1 MAIKYGTPGNDKP
14 LTGTS
19 GNDTIYGLD
28 GNDRIITDDGDDI
41 VDAGDGDDE
50 VNGYQGVGSAYI
62 FYPATGIKKIHGGN
76 GNDFIVGGSSNDELF
91 GDAGIDVLYGR
102 NGNDILDGGEGADYM
117 DGGSGN
123 DIYYV
128 SDIYDLIDDASGND
142 TAYVSTSFVKIPS
155 FIEKVIYTNGAIA
168 LPYWV
173 DALLPNEASGNY
185 FDTLLG
191 SSNTF
196 YYNFPTSLPSY
207 DTYPSHG
214 YGFKTFSSVQI
225 AKTETALNYIASVI
239 DVQFK
244 KTISANG
251 LNTFVFANNNQSSSA
266 GSANYPS
273 NSMIG
278 SDIYFDTSAINS
290 KFADGSY
297 AALTLI
303 HEIGHALGLE
313 HPFSYAQAGG
323 GGLSDPPYL
332 TGAEDSTAW
341 TVMSY
346 EDTSAQ
352 YYLNFSPLDIAA
364 LQYIYGP
371 SKSARAGNDIY
382 KVSSSGP
389 NFIWDGAGTDTIDLS
404 AVNQGATIFLTP
416 GYWGFV
422 GSQQAAN
429 ITSTGQVTVN
439 FGSIIENLTGS
450 SFADK
455 LYGNDTDNLIAGGL
469 GNDRLDGLA
478 GNDVLIGG
486 LGDDQLNGG
495 LGIDT
500 AQFEGSYDRYKT
512 SNSQSAFFVTDKGS
526 NGEGMDVLI
535 NVERLKFLDKSV
547 AIDLEGN
554 AGKALKVIG
563 AVLGKEAVKNPGF
576 VGIGLSYLDNELS
589 YSDLGLL
596 ALTAVG
602 ATSNDAIV
610 SKLWF
615 NLVGSAASASDK
627 APYIKMLADG
637 MKPGDLVVM
646 AADLPLNT
654 YNIGL
659 VGLMQ
664 TGVEFALG

>member
-1 MAIKYGTPGNDKP
+1 MAIKYGTSGNDKL

-50 VNGYQGVGSAYI
+50 VNGYQGAGSAYI

-91 GDAGIDVLYGR
+91 GDAGIDTLYGR

-196 YYNFPTSLPSY
+196 YYNFPIALPSY
-207 DTYPSHG
+207 DTNASHG
-214 YGFKTFSSVQI
+214 YGFKAFSSVQI
-225 AKTETALNYIASVI
+225 ARTEAALNYIASVI

-352 YYLNFSPLDIAA
+352 YYLNFSPLDTAA

-371 SKSARAGNDIY
+371 SKTARAGNDIY
-382 KVSSSGP
+382 KVSSSAP

-422 GSQQAAN
+422 GSQQAAT
-429 ITSTGQVTVN
+429 ITSSGQVTVN

-495 LGIDT
+495 VGIDT

-512 SNSQSAFFVTDKGS
+512 SNSQSAFVVTDKGS

-547 AIDLEGN
+547 AIDLEGH
-554 AGKALKVIG
+554 AGKAVKVIG
-563 AVLGKEAVKNPGF
+563 AVLGKDAVKNPGF

>member
-1 MAIKYGTPGNDKP
+1 MAIKYGTSGNDKL

-28 GNDRIITDDGDDI
+28 GNDRIITDDGDDV

-91 GDAGIDVLYGR
+91 GDAGIDTLYGR

-128 SDIYDLIDDASGND
+128 SDIYDLIDDTSGND

-196 YYNFPTSLPSY
+196 YYNFPIALPSY
-207 DTYPSHG
+207 DTNASHG

-225 AKTETALNYIASVI
+225 ARTEAALNYIASVI

-422 GSQQAAN
+422 GSQQAAT
-429 ITSTGQVTVN
+429 ITSSGQVTVN

-526 NGEGMDVLI
+526 NGQGMDVLI

-547 AIDLEGN
+547 AIDLEGH
-554 AGKALKVIG
+554 AGKAVKVIG
-563 AVLGKEAVKNPGF
+563 AVLGKDAVKNPGF

-646 AADLPLNT
+646 AADLPLNA

>member
-1 MAIKYGTPGNDKP
+1 MAIKYGTSGSDRS

-19 GNDTIYGLD
+19 GNDTIYGLE

-50 VNGYQGVGSAYI
+50 INGYEGVGSAYT
-62 FYPATGIKKIHGGN
+62 FYPAAGIKKIHGGN
-76 GNDFIVGGSSNDELF
+76 GNDFIVGGTGNDELF
-91 GDAGIDVLYGR
+91 GDAGVDTLYGR
-102 NGNDILDGGEGADYM
+102 NGNDILNGGDGADYM
-117 DGGSGN
+117 NGGSGN
-123 DIYYV
+123 DTYYV
-128 SDIYDLIDDASGND
+128 SDTYDLIDDSSGND
-142 TAYVSTSFVKIPS
+142 TAYVSKSFVKLPS
-155 FIEKVIYTNGAIA
+155 FIEKVIYTNDAKA

-173 DALLPNEASGNY
+173 DALLSDEAAGNY

-207 DTYPSHG
+207 DTNASHA
-214 YGFKTFSSVQI
+214 YGFKAFSSVQT
-225 AKTETALNYIASVI
+225 ARTEIALNYVASVI

-244 KTISANG
+244 KTISPNS
-251 LNTFVFANNNQSSSA
+251 LNTLVFANNNQSSSA

-273 NSMIG
+273 YSMIG
-278 SDIYFDTSAINS
+278 SDIYFDTSVINS

-323 GGLSDPPYL
+323 GSVSDPPYL

-346 EDTSAQ
+346 EDSSAQ
-352 YYLNFSPLDIAA
+352 YYLKLSELDIAA
-364 LQYIYGP
+364 LQYMYGP
-371 SKSARAGNDIY
+371 AKTARAGNDTY
-382 KVSSSGP
+382 KISQSAP

-404 AVNQGATIFLTP
+404 NVNQGATVFLTP

-422 GSQQAAN
+422 GSQQAAT
-429 ITSTGQVTVN
+429 ITFSGQITVN

-450 SFADK
+450 AFADK
-455 LYGNDTDNLIAGGL
+455 LYGNDADNHIVGGL
-469 GNDRLDGLA
+469 GNDWLEGWD

-495 LGIDT
+495 LGIDI
-500 AQFEGSYDRYKT
+500 AQFEGSYDNYVT
-512 SNSQSAFFVTDKGS
+512 SISQSAFVVTDKLS
-526 NGEGMDVLI
+526 NAEGIDVLI
-535 NVERLKFLDKSV
+535 SVERLKFLDKSV
-547 AIDLEGN
+547 AIDLEGH
-554 AGKALKVIG
+554 AGKAVKVIG
-563 AVLGKEAVKNPGF
+563 AVLGKDGVKNPGL
-576 VGIGLSYLDNELS
+576 VGIGLSYLDNDLS

-596 ALTAVG
+596 ALNAVG
-602 ATSNDAIV
+602 ATTNDAIV

-615 NLVGSAASASDK
+615 NLVGSAGSALDK
-627 APYIKMLADG
+627 APYINMLADG

-646 AADLPLNT
+646 AANLPLNT

-664 TGVEFALG
+664 TGVEFAIG

>member
-1 MAIKYGTPGNDKP
+1 MAIKYGTSGNDKP

-196 YYNFPTSLPSY
+196 YYNFPIALPSY
-207 DTYPSHG
+207 DTNASHG

-225 AKTETALNYIASVI
+225 ARTEAALNYIASVI

-382 KVSSSGP
+382 KVSSSAP

-422 GSQQAAN
+422 GSQQAAT
-429 ITSTGQVTVN
+429 ITSSGQVTVN

-495 LGIDT
+495 VGIDT

-512 SNSQSAFFVTDKGS
+512 SNSQSAFVVTDKGS

-547 AIDLEGN
+547 AIDLEGH
-554 AGKALKVIG
+554 AGKAVKVIG

-596 ALTAVG
+596 ALNAVG

-615 NLVGSAASASDK
+615 NLVGSTASASDK

>member
-19 GNDTIYGLD
+19 GNDTIFGLD

-50 VNGYQGVGSAYI
+50 VNVYQGAGSAYT
-62 FYPATGIKKIHGGN
+62 FYSATGIKKIHGGN

-91 GDAGIDVLYGR
+91 GDGGIDSLYGR

-117 DGGSGN
+117 NGGSGN
-123 DIYYV
+123 DTYYV
-128 SDIYDLIDDASGND
+128 SDVYDLIDDASGND

-155 FIEKVIYTNGAIA
+155 FIEKVTHTNGAKA

-173 DALLPNEASGNY
+173 DALLSDEAAGNY

-207 DTYPSHG
+207 DNNASHG
-214 YGFKTFSSVQI
+214 YGFKAFSSVQT
-225 AKTETALNYIASVI
+225 ARAETALNYVASVI

-244 KTISANG
+244 KTISPND

-278 SDIYFDTSAINS
+278 SDIYFDTSVINS

-323 GGLSDPPYL
+323 GSVSDPPHL

-371 SKSARAGNDIY
+371 SKTARTGNDIY
-382 KVSSSGP
+382 KVSSSAP

-404 AVNQGATIFLTP
+404 GVNQGSTVFLKP

-422 GSQQAAN
+422 GNQQATT
-429 ITSTGQVTVN
+429 ITSAGQITVN

-455 LYGNDTDNLIAGGL
+455 LYGNDADNNLVGGL
-469 GNDRLDGLA
+469 GNDWLEGLD
-478 GNDVLIGG
+478 GNDVLVGG

-495 LGIDT
+495 IGIDT
-500 AQFEGSYDRYKT
+500 AEFAGSYANYST
-512 SNSQSAFFVTDKGS
+512 SSSKSAFVVIDKRS
-526 NGEGMDVLI
+526 NADGMDVLT
-535 NVERLKFLDKSV
+535 NVERLKFSDKSV
-547 AIDLEGN
+547 AIDLDGH
-554 AGKALKVIG
+554 AGIVVKVIG
-563 AVLGKEAVKNPGF
+563 AVLGKDAVKNPGL

-596 ALTAVG
+596 ALNAVG

-615 NLVGSAASASDK
+615 NLVGSTASASDK

-646 AADLPLNT
+646 AADLSLNT
-654 YNIGL
+654 NNIGL
-659 VGLMQ
+659 VGLTQ
-664 TGVEFALG
+664 TGVEFVLG

>member
-1 MAIKYGTPGNDKP
+1 MAIKYGTSGNDKL

-128 SDIYDLIDDASGND
+128 SDIYDLIDDTSGND

-332 TGAEDSTAW
+332 TGAEDSTTW

-429 ITSTGQVTVN
+429 ITSSGQVTVN

-512 SNSQSAFFVTDKGS
+512 SNSQSAFVVTDKGS

>member
-102 NGNDILDGGEGADYM
+102 NGNDVLDGGEGADYM

-352 YYLNFSPLDIAA
+352 YYLNFSPLDTAA

-371 SKSARAGNDIY
+371 SKTARAGNDIY
-382 KVSSSGP
+382 KVSSSAP

-422 GSQQAAN
+422 GSQQAAT
-429 ITSTGQVTVN
+429 ITSSGQVTVN

-495 LGIDT
+495 VGIDT

-512 SNSQSAFFVTDKGS
+512 SNSQSAFIVTDKGS

-554 AGKALKVIG
+554 AGKAVKVIG

>member
-50 VNGYQGVGSAYI
+50 VNGYQGVGSAYT
-62 FYPATGIKKIHGGN
+62 FYPATGIKKINGGN

-313 HPFSYAQAGG
+313 HPFSYAQSGG

-332 TGAEDSTAW
+332 SGAEDSTAW

-346 EDTSAQ
+346 EDNSAQ
-352 YYLNFSPLDIAA
+352 YYLNFSPLDTAA

-371 SKSARAGNDIY
+371 SKTARAGNDIY
-382 KVSSSGP
+382 KVSSSAP

-422 GSQQAAN
+422 GSQRAAT
-429 ITSTGQVTVN
+429 ITSSGQVTVN

-469 GNDRLDGLA
+469 GSDRLDGLA

-495 LGIDT
+495 VGIDT
-500 AQFEGSYDRYKT
+500 AQFEGSYDRYGT
-512 SNSQSAFFVTDKGS
+512 SSSQSAFVVTDKGS

-535 NVERLKFLDKSV
+535 HVERLKFLDKSV

-554 AGKALKVIG
+554 AGKAVKVIG
-563 AVLGKEAVKNPGF
+563 AVLGKEAVKNPVF

-596 ALTAVG
+596 ALNAVG

-615 NLVGSAASASDK
+615 NLVGSTASASDK

>member
-1 MAIKYGTPGNDKP
+1 
-14 LTGTS
+14 
-19 GNDTIYGLD
+19 
-28 GNDRIITDDGDDI
+28 
-41 VDAGDGDDE
+41 
-50 VNGYQGVGSAYI
+50 
-62 FYPATGIKKIHGGN
+62 
-76 GNDFIVGGSSNDELF
+76 
-91 GDAGIDVLYGR
+91 
-102 NGNDILDGGEGADYM
+102 
-117 DGGSGN
+117 
-123 DIYYV
+123 
-128 SDIYDLIDDASGND
+128 
-142 TAYVSTSFVKIPS
+142 VSTSFVKIPS

-196 YYNFPTSLPSY
+196 YYNFPIALPSY
-207 DTYPSHG
+207 DTNASHG

-225 AKTETALNYIASVI
+225 ARTEAALNYIASVI

-352 YYLNFSPLDIAA
+352 YYLNFSPLDTAA

-371 SKSARAGNDIY
+371 SKTARAGNDIY
-382 KVSSSGP
+382 KVSSSAP

-422 GSQQAAN
+422 GSQQAAT
-429 ITSTGQVTVN
+429 ITSSGQVTVN

-495 LGIDT
+495 VGIDT

-512 SNSQSAFFVTDKGS
+512 SNSQSAFIVTDKGS

-547 AIDLEGN
+547 AIDLEGH
-554 AGKALKVIG
+554 AGKAVKVIG
-563 AVLGKEAVKNPGF
+563 AVLGKDAVKNPGF

>member
-1 MAIKYGTPGNDKP
+1 MAIKYGTSGNDKL

-332 TGAEDSTAW
+332 TGAEDSTTW

-371 SKSARAGNDIY
+371 SKTARAGNDIY
-382 KVSSSGP
+382 KVSSSAP

-422 GSQQAAN
+422 GSQQAAT
-429 ITSTGQVTVN
+429 ITSSGQVTVN

-526 NGEGMDVLI
+526 NGQGMDVLI

-646 AADLPLNT
+646 AADLPLNA

>member
-1 MAIKYGTPGNDKP
+1 MAIKYGTNGNDKP
-14 LTGTS
+14 LSGTS

-28 GNDRIITDDGDDI
+28 GNDRILTDDGDDI

-50 VNGYQGVGSAYI
+50 VNGYEGVGSAYT
-62 FYPATGIKKIHGGN
+62 FYPASGIKKIHGGN
-76 GNDFIVGGSSNDELF
+76 GNDFIVGGSASDELF
-91 GDAGIDVLYGR
+91 GDAGIDTLYGR
-102 NGNDILDGGEGADYM
+102 NGNDILDGGDGADYM
-117 DGGSGN
+117 NGGSGN
-123 DIYYV
+123 DTYYV
-128 SDIYDLIDDASGND
+128 SDVGDLMDDASGYD
-142 TAYVSTSFVKIPS
+142 TVYVSTSFVKIPS
-155 FIEKVIYTNGAIA
+155 FIEKVIYTNGAKA

-173 DALLPNEASGNY
+173 DALLPDDASGNY
-185 FDTLLG
+185 FDALLG

-207 DTYPSHG
+207 DTNASHG

-225 AKTETALNYIASVI
+225 ARAETALNYIASVI
-239 DVQFK
+239 DVHFK
-244 KTISANG
+244 KTTTANG
-251 LNTFVFANNNQSSSA
+251 SNTLVFANNNQSSSA

-273 NSMIG
+273 HSMIG

-323 GGLSDPPYL
+323 GGASDPPYL
-332 TGAEDSTAW
+332 AGAEDSTAW

-346 EDTSAQ
+346 EDSSAQ
-352 YYLNFSPLDIAA
+352 YYLSLSPLDIAA

-371 SKSARAGNDIY
+371 SKNARVANDIY
-382 KVSSSGP
+382 KVSSSAP

-404 AVNQGATIFLTP
+404 AVNQGVTVFLTP

-422 GSQQAAN
+422 GSQQAATV
-429 ITSTGQVTVN
+429 TSSGQVTVN

-455 LYGNDTDNLIAGGL
+455 LYGNDADNLIAGGL
-469 GNDRLDGLA
+469 GNDWLEGWG
-478 GNDVLIGG
+478 GNDVLKGG
-486 LGDDQLNGG
+486 QGDDELNGG
-495 LGIDT
+495 VGIDT
-500 AQFEGSYDRYKT
+500 AQFEGSYDNYGT
-512 SNSQSAFFVTDKGS
+512 SSSPSAFVVTDKHS
-526 NGEGMDVLI
+526 NAEGMDVLI

-547 AIDLEGN
+547 AIDLAGH
-554 AGKALKVIG
+554 AGKTVKVIG
-563 AVLGKEAVKNPGF
+563 AVLGKDAVKNPGL
-576 VGIGLSYLDNELS
+576 VGIGLSYLDNDLS

-596 ALTAVG
+596 ALNAVG
-602 ATSNDAIV
+602 ATSHDAIV

-646 AADLPLNT
+646 AADLPLNLS
-654 YNIGL
+654 NIDL

>member
-196 YYNFPTSLPSY
+196 YYNFPIALPSY
-207 DTYPSHG
+207 DTNASHG

-225 AKTETALNYIASVI
+225 ARTEAALNYIASVI

-422 GSQQAAN
+422 GSQQAAT
-429 ITSTGQVTVN
+429 ITSSGQVTVN

-526 NGEGMDVLI
+526 NGQGMDVLI

-646 AADLPLNT
+646 AADLPLNA

>member
-50 VNGYQGVGSAYI
+50 VNGYQGAGSAYI

-102 NGNDILDGGEGADYM
+102 NGNDVLDGGEGADYM

-251 LNTFVFANNNQSSSA
+251 LNTLVFANNNQSSSA

-352 YYLNFSPLDIAA
+352 YYLNFSPLDTAA

-371 SKSARAGNDIY
+371 SKTARAGNDIY
-382 KVSSSGP
+382 KVSSSAP

-422 GSQQAAN
+422 GSQQAAT
-429 ITSTGQVTVN
+429 ITSSGQVTVN

-495 LGIDT
+495 VGIDT

-547 AIDLEGN
+547 AIDLEGH
-554 AGKALKVIG
+554 AGKAVKVIG
-563 AVLGKEAVKNPGF
+563 AVLGKDAVKNPGF

>member
-19 GNDTIYGLD
+19 DNDTIYGLD

-50 VNGYQGVGSAYI
+50 VNGYQGVGGAYT
-62 FYPATGIKKIHGGN
+62 FYPATGIKKIRGGN

-91 GDAGIDVLYGR
+91 GDAGIDTLYGR

-117 DGGSGN
+117 NGGSGN
-123 DIYYV
+123 DTYYV
-128 SDIYDLIDDASGND
+128 SDVYDLIDDASGND
-142 TAYVSTSFVKIPS
+142 TAYVSASFVKIPS

-173 DALLPNEASGNY
+173 DALLSNEASGNY

-207 DTYPSHG
+207 DTNASHG
-214 YGFKTFSSVQI
+214 YGFKTFSSVQV
-225 AKTETALNYIASVI
+225 ARTETALSYIASVI
-239 DVQFK
+239 DVYFK
-244 KTISANG
+244 KTTSANG

-323 GGLSDPPYL
+323 GSVSDPPYL

-346 EDTSAQ
+346 EDSSAQ
-352 YYLNFSPLDIAA
+352 YYLSLSPLDIAA

-371 SKSARAGNDIY
+371 SKNARVLNDVY
-382 KVSSSGP
+382 KISSSDP
-389 NFIWDGAGTDTIDLS
+389 NFIWDGAGTDSIDLS
-404 AVNQGATIFLTP
+404 AVNQGSTVFLTP
-416 GYWGFV
+416 GSWGFV
-422 GSQQAAN
+422 GSRQAAT
-429 ITSTGQVTVN
+429 ITSSGQITVN

-455 LYGNDTDNLIAGGL
+455 LYGNDADNFILGGL
-469 GNDRLDGLA
+469 GNDWLEGLD
-478 GNDVLIGG
+478 GNDVLVGG

-495 LGIDT
+495 GGIDT
-500 AQFEGSYDRYKT
+500 AKFEGSYDSYGT
-512 SNSQSAFFVTDKGS
+512 SSSQSAFVVTDKRS
-526 NGEGMDVLI
+526 DVDGMDVLK
-535 NVERLKFLDKSV
+535 NVERLMFLDKSV
-547 AIDLEGN
+547 AIDLEGH
-554 AGKALKVIG
+554 AGKAVKVIG
-563 AVLGKEAVKNPGF
+563 AVLGKEAVKNPEF
-576 VGIGLSYLDNELS
+576 VGIGLSYFDNELS
-589 YSDLGLL
+589 YSDLGLF
-596 ALTAVG
+596 ALNAVG
-602 ATSNDAIV
+602 ASSNDAIV

-615 NLVGSAASASDK
+615 NLVGSTASASDK

-664 TGVEFALG
+664 TGVEFVVG

>member
-1 MAIKYGTPGNDKP
+1 MAIKYGTSGNDKL

-50 VNGYQGVGSAYI
+50 VNGYKGVGSAYI

-429 ITSTGQVTVN
+429 ITSSGQVTVN

-512 SNSQSAFFVTDKGS
+512 SNSQSAFFVTDKGG
-526 NGEGMDVLI
+526 NGQGMDVLI

-615 NLVGSAASASDK
+615 NLVGYAASASDK

-646 AADLPLNT
+646 AADLPLNA

>member
-1 MAIKYGTPGNDKP
+1 MAIKYGTSGNDKL

-76 GNDFIVGGSSNDELF
+76 GNDFIVGGSSSDELF
-91 GDAGIDVLYGR
+91 GDAGIDTLYGR

-196 YYNFPTSLPSY
+196 NYNFPTSLPSY

-244 KTISANG
+244 KTIAANG

-278 SDIYFDTSAINS
+278 SDIYFDTSVINS

-352 YYLNFSPLDIAA
+352 YYLNFSPFDTAA

-371 SKSARAGNDIY
+371 SKTARTGNDIY
-382 KVSSSGP
+382 KVSSTAP

-404 AVNQGATIFLTP
+404 GVNQGATVFITP

-422 GSQQAAN
+422 GSQKAAT
-429 ITSTGQVTVN
+429 ITSSGQITVN

-455 LYGNDTDNLIAGGL
+455 LYGNDADNFIAGDL
-469 GNDRLDGLA
+469 GNDWLEGWG
-478 GNDVLIGG
+478 GNDVLVGG

-495 LGIDT
+495 AGIDT
-500 AQFEGSYDRYKT
+500 AQFEGPYDSYVTR
-512 SNSQSAFFVTDKGS
+512 SSQSAFFVINKRSDVD
-526 NGEGMDVLI
+526 GMDLLN

-547 AIDLEGN
+547 AIDLEGH
-554 AGKALKVIG
+554 AGKAVKVIG

-596 ALTAVG
+596 ALNAVG

-615 NLVGSAASASDK
+615 NLVGSTASASDK
-627 APYIKMLADG
+627 APYIKMLTDG

-646 AADLPLNT
+646 AADLPLNVS
-654 YNIGL
+654 NIDL

>member
-50 VNGYQGVGSAYI
+50 VNGYQGAGSAYI

-91 GDAGIDVLYGR
+91 GDAGIDTLYGR

-128 SDIYDLIDDASGND
+128 SDIYDLIDDTSGND

-196 YYNFPTSLPSY
+196 YYNFPIALPSY
-207 DTYPSHG
+207 DTNASHG

-225 AKTETALNYIASVI
+225 ARTEAALNYIASVI

-278 SDIYFDTSAINS
+278 SDIY
-290 KFADGSY
+290 
-297 AALTLI
+297 LTLQSSI
-303 HEIGHALGLE
+303 QNLLME
-313 HPFSYAQAGG
+313 
-323 GGLSDPPYL
+323 
-332 TGAEDSTAW
+332 
-341 TVMSY
+341 VM
-346 EDTSAQ
+346 
-352 YYLNFSPLDIAA
+352 
-364 LQYIYGP
+364 
-371 SKSARAGNDIY
+371 
-382 KVSSSGP
+382 
-389 NFIWDGAGTDTIDLS
+389 
-404 AVNQGATIFLTP
+404 
-416 GYWGFV
+416 
-422 GSQQAAN
+422 
-429 ITSTGQVTVN
+429 
-439 FGSIIENLTGS
+439 
-450 SFADK
+450 
-455 LYGNDTDNLIAGGL
+455 
-469 GNDRLDGLA
+469 
-478 GNDVLIGG
+478 
-486 LGDDQLNGG
+486 QL
-495 LGIDT
+495 
-500 AQFEGSYDRYKT
+500 
-512 SNSQSAFFVTDKGS
+512 
-526 NGEGMDVLI
+526 
-535 NVERLKFLDKSV
+535 
-547 AIDLEGN
+547 
-554 AGKALKVIG
+554 
-563 AVLGKEAVKNPGF
+563 
-576 VGIGLSYLDNELS
+576 
-589 YSDLGLL
+589 
-596 ALTAVG
+596 
-602 ATSNDAIV
+602 
-610 SKLWF
+610 
-615 NLVGSAASASDK
+615 
-627 APYIKMLADG
+627 
-637 MKPGDLVVM
+637 
-646 AADLPLNT
+646 
-654 YNIGL
+654 
-659 VGLMQ
+659 
-664 TGVEFALG
+664 

>member
-1 MAIKYGTPGNDKP
+1 MAIKYGTSGNDKP

-273 NSMIG
+273 YSMLG

-371 SKSARAGNDIY
+371 SKTARAGNDIY
-382 KVSSSGP
+382 KVSSSAP

-422 GSQQAAN
+422 GSQQAAT
-429 ITSTGQVTVN
+429 ITSSGQVTVN

-526 NGEGMDVLI
+526 NGQGMDVLI

-615 NLVGSAASASDK
+615 NLVGYAASASDK

-646 AADLPLNT
+646 AADLPLNA

>member
-1 MAIKYGTPGNDKP
+1 MAIKYGTSGNYKP

-196 YYNFPTSLPSY
+196 YYNFPIALPSY
-207 DTYPSHG
+207 DTNASHG

-225 AKTETALNYIASVI
+225 ARTEAALNYIASVI

-422 GSQQAAN
+422 GSQQAAT
-429 ITSTGQVTVN
+429 ITSSGQVTVN

-526 NGEGMDVLI
+526 NGQGMDVLI

-646 AADLPLNT
+646 AADLPLNA

>member
-1 MAIKYGTPGNDKP
+1 MAIKYGTNGNDKP

-28 GNDRIITDDGDDI
+28 GNDRILTDDGDDI

-50 VNGYQGVGSAYI
+50 INGYEGLGSAYT

-91 GDAGIDVLYGR
+91 GDAGFDTLYGR
-102 NGNDILDGGEGADYM
+102 NGNDILDGGDGADYM
-117 DGGSGN
+117 NGGSGN
-123 DIYYV
+123 DTYYV
-128 SDIYDLIDDASGND
+128 SDAYDLLDDASGND
-142 TAYVSTSFVKIPS
+142 TAYVSASFVKIPS
-155 FIEKVIYTNGAIA
+155 FIEKVIYTHGAKA

-173 DALLPNEASGNY
+173 DALLPDDAAGNY

-207 DTYPSHG
+207 DTNASHG

-225 AKTETALNYIASVI
+225 ARTETALNYIASVI
-239 DVQFK
+239 DVHFK
-244 KTISANG
+244 KATTANG

-290 KFADGSY
+290 KFSDGSY

-323 GGLSDPPYL
+323 GGASDPPYL
-332 TGAEDSTAW
+332 TGTEDSTAW

-346 EDTSAQ
+346 EDTPAQ
-352 YYLNFSPLDIAA
+352 YYLSFSPLDIAA

-371 SKSARAGNDIY
+371 SQTGRAGNDIY
-382 KVSSSGP
+382 KVSSSAP

-404 AVNQGATIFLTP
+404 NVNQGATVYLTP

-422 GSQQAAN
+422 GSQQAST
-429 ITSTGQVTVN
+429 ITTAGQITVN
-439 FGSIIENLTGS
+439 FGSIIENLTGT

-455 LYGNDTDNLIAGGL
+455 LYGSDADNTIEGGL
-469 GNDRLDGLA
+469 GHDWLEGLD
-478 GNDVLIGG
+478 GNDVLVGG

-495 LGIDT
+495 MGIDT
-500 AQFEGSYDRYKT
+500 AKFTGVYADYSSSSSKSTFTLIDKR
-512 SNSQSAFFVTDKGS
+512 SNVD
-526 NGEGMDVLI
+526 GMDVLT
-535 NVERLKFLDKSV
+535 NVERLKFSDKSV
-547 AIDLEGN
+547 AIDLDGH
-554 AGKALKVIG
+554 AGIAVKVIG
-563 AVLGKEAVKNPGF
+563 AVLGKDAVKNPGL
-576 VGIGLSYLDNELS
+576 VGIGLSYLDLDLS

-596 ALTAVG
+596 ALNAVG
-602 ATSNDAIV
+602 ATSSDAIV
-610 SKLWF
+610 SRLWF
-615 NLVGSAASASDK
+615 NLVGSTASSLEK

-646 AADLPLNT
+646 AADLPLNAS
-654 YNIGL
+654 NIDL
-659 VGLMQ
+659 VGLIQ
-664 TGVEFALG
+664 TGVEFVLG

>member
-1 MAIKYGTPGNDKP
+1 MAIKYGTSGNDKP

-50 VNGYQGVGSAYI
+50 VNGYQGVGSAYT
-62 FYPATGIKKIHGGN
+62 FYPATGIKKINGGN

-91 GDAGIDVLYGR
+91 GDAGIDTLYGR
-102 NGNDILDGGEGADYM
+102 LGNDLLDGGDGADYM
-117 DGGSGN
+117 NGGSGN
-123 DIYYV
+123 DTYYV
-128 SDIYDLIDDASGND
+128 SDAGDLMDDASGYD
-142 TAYVSTSFVKIPS
+142 TVYVSTSFVKIPS
-155 FIEKVIYTNGAIA
+155 FIEKVIYTNGSKA

-173 DALLPNEASGNY
+173 DALLPDDASGNY
-185 FDTLLG
+185 FDSLLG

-196 YYNFPTSLPSY
+196 FYNFPNSLPSY
-207 DTYPSHG
+207 DTNASHG
-214 YGFKTFSSVQI
+214 DGFKTFSSVQI
-225 AKTETALNYIASVI
+225 VRAETALNYIASVI
-239 DVQFK
+239 DVHFK
-244 KTISANG
+244 KTTTANG
-251 LNTFVFANNNQSSSA
+251 LNTLVFANNNQSSSA

-278 SDIYFDTSAINS
+278 SDIYFDTSVINS

-323 GGLSDPPYL
+323 GSVSDPPYL

-346 EDTSAQ
+346 EDSSAQ
-352 YYLNFSPLDIAA
+352 YYLSLSPLDIAA

-371 SKSARAGNDIY
+371 SQKARSGNDIY
-382 KVSSSGP
+382 QVSSAAP
-389 NFIWDGAGTDTIDLS
+389 NFFWDGAGTDTIDLTD
-404 AVNQGATIFLTP
+404 VNQGATVYLTP
-416 GYWGFV
+416 GYWSFV
-422 GSQQAAN
+422 GSQQSST
-429 ITSTGQVTVN
+429 ITSAGQITVN
-439 FGSIIENLTGS
+439 FGSVIENLTGTS
-450 SFADK
+450 YADK
-455 LYGNDTDNLIAGGL
+455 LYGNDADNLIVGGL
-469 GNDRLDGLA
+469 GHDWLEGLN
-478 GNDVLIGG
+478 GSDVLQGG
-486 LGDDQLNGG
+486 QGDDQLNGG
-495 LGIDT
+495 VGIDT
-500 AQFEGSYDRYKT
+500 AQFAGSFANYIT
-512 SNSQSAFFVTDKGS
+512 SSQKSVFVVSDKRS
-526 NGEGMDVLI
+526 NGEGMDVLTHI
-535 NVERLKFLDKSV
+535 ERLKFSDKSV
-547 AIDLEGN
+547 AIDLDGH
-554 AGKALKVIG
+554 AGIAVKVIG
-563 AVLGKEAVKNPGF
+563 AVLGKDAVKNPGL
-576 VGIGLSYLDNELS
+576 VGIGLSYLDNDLS

-596 ALTAVG
+596 ALNAVG

-615 NLVGSAASASDK
+615 NLVGSTASTSDK

-659 VGLMQ
+659 VGLIQ

>member
-1 MAIKYGTPGNDKP
+1 MAIKYGTSGNDKP

-76 GNDFIVGGSSNDELF
+76 GNDFIVGGSSSDELF
-91 GDAGIDVLYGR
+91 GDAGIDTLYGR

-196 YYNFPTSLPSY
+196 NYNFPTSLPSY

-244 KTISANG
+244 KTIAANG

-278 SDIYFDTSAINS
+278 SDIYFDTSVINS

-389 NFIWDGAGTDTIDLS
+389 NFIWDGAGTDAIDLS
-404 AVNQGATIFLTP
+404 GVNQGATVFITP

-422 GSQQAAN
+422 GSQKAAT
-429 ITSTGQVTVN
+429 ITSSGQITVN

-455 LYGNDTDNLIAGGL
+455 LYGNDADNYIVGGL
-469 GNDRLDGLA
+469 GNDWLEGWD
-478 GNDVLIGG
+478 GNDVLVGG

-495 LGIDT
+495 TGIDT
-500 AQFEGSYDRYKT
+500 AQFEGPYD
-512 SNSQSAFFVTDKGS
+512 S
-526 NGEGMDVLI
+526 
-535 NVERLKFLDKSV
+535 
-547 AIDLEGN
+547 
-554 AGKALKVIG
+554 
-563 AVLGKEAVKNPGF
+563 
-576 VGIGLSYLDNELS
+576 
-589 YSDLGLL
+589 
-596 ALTAVG
+596 
-602 ATSNDAIV
+602 
-610 SKLWF
+610 
-615 NLVGSAASASDK
+615 
-627 APYIKMLADG
+627 
-637 MKPGDLVVM
+637 
-646 AADLPLNT
+646 
-654 YNIGL
+654 
-659 VGLMQ
+659 
-664 TGVEFALG
+664 

>member
-1 MAIKYGTPGNDKP
+1 MAIKYGTSGSDRS
-14 LTGTS
+14 LVGTS

-352 YYLNFSPLDIAA
+352 YYLNFSPLDTAA

-371 SKSARAGNDIY
+371 SKTARAGNDIY
-382 KVSSSGP
+382 KVSSSAP

-422 GSQQAAN
+422 GSQQAAT
-429 ITSTGQVTVN
+429 ITSSGQVTVN

-495 LGIDT
+495 VGIDT
-500 AQFEGSYDRYKT
+500 AQFEGPYDSYVTR
-512 SNSQSAFFVTDKGS
+512 SSQSAFFVINKRSDVD
-526 NGEGMDVLI
+526 GMDLLN

-547 AIDLEGN
+547 AIDLEGH
-554 AGKALKVIG
+554 AGKAVKVIG

-596 ALTAVG
+596 ALNAVG

-615 NLVGSAASASDK
+615 NLVGSTASASDK

-664 TGVEFALG
+664 TGVEFL